1 MENVGSVYLTRKL
14 PNPALQYLK
23 ESCDLKLWNEEQTPV
38 PRDVLLKQI
47 DQVEGIYCTLSDK
60 IDREVIS
67 SAPKLR
73 VISTMSVGYD
83 HIDVQFARERGIKVT
98 YTPGVLTETTADL
111 AFTLLMSTSRRI
123 LEANR
128 SIYEGK
134 WKGWAPLFMAGRDI
148 YGAKLGIVGMGRIG
162 QAMVRR
168 AKGFDMKISYY
179 SRSRKKEMEQ
189 QEEII
194 YKPLEVLLQES
205 DFISLHLPGNSDT
218 YHLIDTKELA
228 LMKPTAIL
236 INTARGSVVNEKA
249 LLAALQED
257 RIRGAG
263 LDVFER
269 EPVDPKHPLL
279 ALPNVLALPHI
290 GSASVETRF
299 KMAMIAAEDLLKG
312 LQGETPQYEVT
323 ES

>member
-1 MENVGSVYLTRKL
+1 MQNVGSVYLTRKL
-14 PNPALQYLK
+14 PDPALQYLK
-23 ESCDLKLWNEEQTPV
+23 ESCALKLWNEEQTPV

-60 IDREVIS
+60 IDREIIS
-67 SAPKLR
+67 SSPNLR

-83 HIDVQFARERGIKVT
+83 HIDVQFAREQGIKVT

-123 LEANR
+123 FEANR

-162 QAMVRR
+162 KAMVRR
-168 AKGFDMKISYY
+168 AKGFNMKISYY

-189 QEEII
+189 QEGIT

-299 KMAMIAAEDLLKG
+299 KMAMIAAEDLVKG

>member
-1 MENVGSVYLTRKL
+1 MQNVGSVYLTRKL
-14 PNPALQYLK
+14 PDPALQYLK
-23 ESCDLKLWNEEQTPV
+23 KRCSLKLWNEEQTPV

-83 HIDVQFARERGIKVT
+83 HIDVQFAREQGIKVT

-168 AKGFDMKISYY
+168 AKGFGMNVSYY
-179 SRSRKKEMEQ
+179 SRSRKKEIEQ
-189 QEEII
+189 QEKIT
-194 YKPLEVLLQES
+194 YKPLEVLLQEC
-205 DFISLHLPGNSDT
+205 DFVSLHLPGNTDT
-218 YHLIDTKELA
+218 INLIGKKELS
-228 LMKPTAIL
+228 LMKPTAVL
-236 INTARGSVVNEKA
+236 INTARGTVVNEKA
-249 LLAALQED
+249 LLEALQEGI
-257 RIRGAG
+257 IRGAG
-263 LDVFER
+263 LDVFEK
-269 EPVDPKHPLL
+269 EPIEPGHPLL
-279 ALPNVLALPHI
+279 ALPNVVALPHI
-290 GSASVETRF
+290 GSASIETRF

-312 LQGETPQYEVT
+312 LQGGHPQYEVPIN
-323 ES
+323 

>member
-1 MENVGSVYLTRKL
+1 
-14 PNPALQYLK
+14 
-23 ESCDLKLWNEEQTPV
+23 
-38 PRDVLLKQI
+38 
-47 DQVEGIYCTLSDK
+47 
-60 IDREVIS
+60 
-67 SAPKLR
+67 
-73 VISTMSVGYD
+73 
-83 HIDVQFARERGIKVT
+83 
-98 YTPGVLTETTADL
+98 
-111 AFTLLMSTSRRI
+111 
-123 LEANR
+123 
-128 SIYEGK
+128 
-134 WKGWAPLFMAGRDI
+134 
-148 YGAKLGIVGMGRIG
+148 
-162 QAMVRR
+162 
-168 AKGFDMKISYY
+168 
-179 SRSRKKEMEQ
+179 MEQ
-189 QEEII
+189 QEGII